1 MGSTSATEPEIYA
14 NGPSMWSP
22 LTDKPGF
29 DIMLKHPKQKLNL
42 VLKLIEETKL
52 GRGFECRASCF
63 GTTIHYH
70 SSQ

>member
-42 VLKLIEETKL
+42 VLKLNRRNQIGK
-52 GRGFECRASCF
+52 R
-63 GTTIHYH
+63 I
-70 SSQ
+70 